1 MEVSKARIDA
11 TEGLD
16 EPLIGTV
23 VDVDQPKVI
32 ILAVLTPAI
41 RMVIILKPV
50 ESDDLWLAGES
61 LRRRHGAMS
70 TLRLR
75 WHGHQVAVI
84 AVAGAI
90 FVCGKKPLG
99 NQNGLVR
106 RELSQTI
113 KEIPGEPSVRAI
125 DVIVGG
131 DDIDILAPSSA
142 PRQDRNR

>member
-11 TEGLD
+11 TEGLG

-23 VDVDQPKVI
+23 VDVYQPKVI

-61 LRRRHGAMS
+61 LGRHHCAMS

-75 WHGHQVAVI
+75 WHGH
-84 AVAGAI
+84 
-90 FVCGKKPLG
+90 
-99 NQNGLVR
+99 
-106 RELSQTI
+106 
-113 KEIPGEPSVRAI
+113 
-125 DVIVGG
+125 
-131 DDIDILAPSSA
+131 
-142 PRQDRNR
+142 